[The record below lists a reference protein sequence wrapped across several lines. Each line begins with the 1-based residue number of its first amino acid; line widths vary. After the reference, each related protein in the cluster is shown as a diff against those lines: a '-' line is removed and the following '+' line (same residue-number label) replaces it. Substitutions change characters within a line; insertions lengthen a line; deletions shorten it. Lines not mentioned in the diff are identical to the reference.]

1 MPMFILLSSVITGA
15 APKFAIFVAAIIL
28 FSLAVFGVTPRLSLL
43 LPARAVGDLDLT
55 FKETWKRTR
64 GNTWRMFWGIVACTA
79 PPMLAAQLPVQ
90 IVLSSFL
97 RSPGMPDGDAIVGV
111 AAVSAILFASNLLTL
126 PIGIGFL
133 SYSYS
138 HFFERT

>member
-1 MPMFILLSSVITGA
+1 
-15 APKFAIFVAAIIL
+15 
-28 FSLAVFGVTPRLSLL
+28 
-43 LPARAVGDLDLT
+43 
-55 FKETWKRTR
+55 
-64 GNTWRMFWGIVACTA
+64 MFWGIVACTA